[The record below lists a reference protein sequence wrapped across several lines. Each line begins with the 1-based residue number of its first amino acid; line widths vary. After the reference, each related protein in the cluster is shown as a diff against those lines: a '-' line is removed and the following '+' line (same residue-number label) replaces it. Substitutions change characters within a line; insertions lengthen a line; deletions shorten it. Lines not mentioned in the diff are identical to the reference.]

1 MDDSKKT
8 VSMRHNRNYAHV
20 SSQRLC
26 QDVQGQCRFKPDWGP
41 SAEREKW
48 HKLPPLTKKL
58 FLIDNHW
65 QGENQF
71 PTMEFHLGY
80 KLPSNRWPMKNELSG
95 IIVVFFSH
103 NVLFGIFLSYSSFA
117 CLLYIYSFETLYV
130 CVSCAFSFFL
140 LNSIFYN
147 FLEICLI
154 FYKQTESM
162 ELD

>member
-95 IIVVFFSH
+95 IIVVFFSLTMFCLAFFYLTLLLLVYYIFIVLKLCMYAFL
-103 NVLFGIFLSYSSFA
+103 VLFL
-117 CLLYIYSFETLYV
+117 
-130 CVSCAFSFFL
+130 FSFKLYFL
-140 LNSIFYN
+140 
-147 FLEICLI
+147 
-154 FYKQTESM
+154 
-162 ELD
+162 